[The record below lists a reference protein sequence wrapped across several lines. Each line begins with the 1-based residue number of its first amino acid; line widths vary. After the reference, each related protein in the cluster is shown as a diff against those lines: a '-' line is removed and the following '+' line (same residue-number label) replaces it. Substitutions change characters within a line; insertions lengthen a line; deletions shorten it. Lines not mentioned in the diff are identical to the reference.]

1 VLIGEICAAF
11 GHQVAQS
18 YCTTQYAGIGSIIN
32 QKTDQ
37 VVHYLCNHPKLAVT
51 WSRDAEIG
59 VTSVIC
65 VADRYKLNI
74 LQDIMGLKFLLD
86 MANYEH
92 TPALMSALLSS
103 KEIDIEASAVKKLVR
118 EVEVRTGY
126 HEWTCRA
133 EDSAPGDLIG
143 LSARMSGCGMR
154 TESNIR
160 KLGVIAEFNQFI
172 RDHLEKGTNIQSMKE
187 PMALSHIIDQRNAMQ
202 TLDLKYTLSRIQ
214 TQKEAVS
221 IRQHLTILRL
231 RLCLLT
237 HELALPA
244 GYHTRLYISTKHS

>member
-1 VLIGEICAAF
+1 
-11 GHQVAQS
+11 
-18 YCTTQYAGIGSIIN
+18 
-32 QKTDQ
+32 
-37 VVHYLCNHPKLAVT
+37 
-51 WSRDAEIG
+51 
-59 VTSVIC
+59 
-65 VADRYKLNI
+65 
-74 LQDIMGLKFLLD
+74 
-86 MANYEH
+86 
-92 TPALMSALLSS
+92 
-103 KEIDIEASAVKKLVR
+103 
-118 EVEVRTGY
+118 
-126 HEWTCRA
+126 
-133 EDSAPGDLIG
+133 
-143 LSARMSGCGMR
+143 MSGCGMR

-237 HELALPA
+237 HVVALQSRF
-244 GYHTRLYISTKHS
+244 HKRLYISTKHS